1 MNKFILFVFAF
12 AWIGGTSLWAQPA
25 DNHGQGD
32 QDQKNSPGD
41 NKKPKDEKNTPKQVI
56 HPAPGKPNPSL
67 SAPQKVSPHR
77 PADNPQRPSGG
88 PGFSQPV
95 KPKVMKPNQDQQG
108 GLSSHPGTTISPKT
122 GFPRDSGKRTPNVFS
137 PGGNQPGFPGMKKK
151 EGTPAEKAPVQRGPL
166 KKAPPVISERYKRLG
181 ISRLPDP
188 VKDRSKWPDS
198 RKDRSVV
205 LNPSRDYQGKPFHL
219 KDLPRTQI
227 GRTEVKRHM
236 KDIATNPQFV
246 REMDHIRTAD
256 KNVNF
261 YYWHSWNN
269 NRYCHYIDHWGAHW
283 YGWTVGPSFYWTRYN
298 AGYWW
303 WYDPDFG
310 RWCYWHDGWWWWHDP
325 YHVNVAYVYVDGN
338 YVSSNPGTEEPP
350 AVEPSN
356 LRTYKSSDGTRLVK
370 VLGQE
375 EDAFLYDAS
384 TPPDFDPVYLASGV
398 QEVKF
403 SSTNSGRRLQVL
415 VFMRDGSFS
424 LFDDRGNPDSGTAEE
439 ASPGF

>member
-1 MNKFILFVFAF
+1 MKRFVLFAFILM
-12 AWIGGTSLWAQPA
+12 GGVSLWAQPT
-25 DNHGQGD
+25 DNRGQGNPG
-32 QDQKNSPGD
+32 QKTPPEEKEKSKEE
-41 NKKPKDEKNTPKQVI
+41 KKAPKQVI
-56 HPAPGKPNPSL
+56 RPAPGKANQPTSSPQNISPKRPAGGTQHPSGGTI
-67 SAPQKVSPHR
+67 STHPFRPQATKPIQNQPGGVSPH
-77 PADNPQRPSGG
+77 PGSPS
-88 PGFSQPV
+88 
-95 KPKVMKPNQDQQG
+95 
-108 GLSSHPGTTISPKT
+108 SPKT
-122 GFPRDSGKRTPNVFS
+122 GFLEPN
-137 PGGNQPGFPGMKKK
+137 KK
-151 EGTPAEKAPVQRGPL
+151 ENAPVTGERATTQRSLL
-166 KKAPPVISERYKRLG
+166 KKTPPILSERYKRLG

-219 KDLPRTQI
+219 KDLPRTQM
-227 GRTEVKRHM
+227 GKTEVKRHM

-261 YYWHSWNN
+261 YYWHTWNN
-269 NRYCHYIDHWGAHW
+269 RRYCHYIDHWGAHW

-310 RWCYWHDGWWWWHDP
+310 RWCSWHDGWWWWHDT